1 MAEPSTIA
9 RPYAEAV
16 FKLADASGSLAKWSE
31 MLAALAQVA
40 TDERVRAAVA
50 DPNLSDA
57 QIAGLFIAI
66 LAGKLS
72 GEAENFVRVLAQN
85 NRLPLL
91 PEIHRQ
97 FEALK
102 NEREGVIEAEVQSA
116 FPLSDAQLADLV
128 QRLEKKTGRKV
139 RTKVHI
145 DKDLIGGVK
154 LVLGDKVIDGSAR
167 AQLSALETAL
177 KA

>member
-1 MAEPSTIA
+1 MAEPRTIA

-16 FKLADASGSLAKWSE
+16 FKLADASGSLARWSE

-40 TDERVRAAVA
+40 ADERVRTAIA
-50 DPNLSDA
+50 DPNLPDA
-57 QIAGLFIAI
+57 KLAGLFIAI
-66 LAGKLS
+66 LSGRLS
-72 GEAENFVRVLAQN
+72 GDAENLLRVLADN
-85 NRLPLL
+85 KRLQLL
-91 PEIHRQ
+91 PEIRSQ
-97 FEALK
+97 YESLK

-116 FPLSDAQLADLV
+116 FPLSEAQVADLV

-145 DKDLIGGVK
+145 DQELIGGVK
-154 LVLGDKVIDGSAR
+154 LLLGDKVIDGSAR

>member
-40 TDERVRAAVA
+40 ADERVRAAVA
-50 DPNLSDA
+50 DPDLSDA

-91 PEIHRQ
+91 PRIHGPSEPLKT
-97 FEALK
+97 EAA
-102 NEREGVIEAEVQSA
+102 GVGAADAQSA
-116 FPLSDAQLADLV
+116 FGL
-128 QRLEKKTGRKV
+128 
-139 RTKVHI
+139 
-145 DKDLIGGVK
+145 
-154 LVLGDKVIDGSAR
+154 
-167 AQLSALETAL
+167 TAP
-177 KA
+177 